1 MNPIAIAAR
10 RGVLA
15 AAAGLAFVAPAV
27 AGPYGDDLARCL
39 VERTT
44 TEDRADLVRWV
55 FGAVAAHPAVS
66 STVTIADDQR
76 TASSKVMAGLLMR
89 LLTEDCLQ
97 QTKAAISAEGP
108 ATIEKSFQV
117 LGELA
122 GRELFND
129 PAVSAVV
136 AEVSQ
141 HLDAQKLKAAL
152 DPGS

>member
-1 MNPIAIAAR
+1 MAHTAFLLR
-10 RGVLA
+10 RRMLA
-15 AAAGLAFVAPAV
+15 AAACYAFVAPAM
-27 AGPYGDDLARCL
+27 ASPLGDDLARCL

-44 TEDRADLVRWV
+44 VQDRADLVRWI

-66 STVTIADDQR
+66 SVVTVAEDQR
-76 TASSKVMAGLLMR
+76 SASSKTMAGLMMR

-97 QTKAAISAEGP
+97 PTKAAIAAEGQ

-136 AEVSQ
+136 QEFTQ
-141 HLDAQKLKAAL
+141 HLDTQKLQMVF
-152 DPGS
+152 GNSN